1 MSSISPLQQ
10 SPQEPQLQHVQAAPA
25 HRANFPTNRSLTKF
39 ILLGIIALGIYQIY
53 VIARAGEDLNAIAS
67 RYDNKR
73 TMNYWLV
80 ALLLGWL
87 TLGIMQFVWWHGT
100 SNRIGDEQARR
111 GQARTISSA
120 DFWLWCVLGSL
131 IIVGPFVF
139 MYKWLHAMNGLCADF
154 NERG

>member
-10 SPQEPQLQHVQAAPA
+10 SPQEPQLQHVQAAPV

-39 ILLGIIALGIYQIY
+39 ILLGIITLGIYQIY
-53 VIARAGEDLNAIAS
+53 VITRAGEDLNAIAS

-87 TLGIMQFVWWHGT
+87 TLGIIRLAYARHHAVRLVARHIEQ
-100 SNRIGDEQARR
+100 NRQ
-111 GQARTISSA
+111 
-120 DFWLWCVLGSL
+120 
-131 IIVGPFVF
+131 
-139 MYKWLHAMNGLCADF
+139 
-154 NERG
+154 